1 MKTLTEKYRG
11 VLNESFSKKQFVR
24 DARIAH
30 PQLITQFNGFSDT
43 VSILKQ
49 KGMISEEDKMP
60 EYSDFANISDEAI
73 RRGIDAELRAM
84 NLMPEDT
91 VSAEDQ
97 AKAKTKALKNLKKD
111 PLYYLNVVSGESSK
125 VDKHDKEVE
134 VKKDNHVDK
143 FNGLKK
149 AELKEGVAKKLDM
162 IRQHLHNKFTDPKDP
177 TNKVIDDEMI
187 DGFFSV
193 APDNLLDLDMDDVE
207 LEYDAYV
214 DANYDRVDE
223 DDIVYDPKTDRLKVK
238 KDKRIAK
245 SVEDVIDPADYVEI
259 AQGYLKGFKRPH
271 SLKDA
276 DLETLGRKIVKVLAK
291 GDIKKAKRTFVDEV
305 MGIDRKGN
313 KKPADT
319 PSNYTKANEQ
329 MTDQEMADIAKYGR
343 EDKPVKAFKPGDNWS
358 DDFDYEG
365 MLEFGMKIRLNTP
378 IPTLKALFSSFED
391 VNYHTENSHLGMA
404 IDAIEAKDKSEALD
418 HIRNFKKAI
427 KQTLVQFNEGANPN
441 RRELEEAGVVISER
455 VGGLQ
460 EFISL
465 IEDRADE
472 TGFEP
477 KEEAAEVI
485 AAIADHY
492 KLNLKLIQ
500 NYMDSEGPVN
510 PFADSDASKMNEGIK
525 YAVREGLFDRLGAK
539 IKGGLASLGQKG
551 KNFLAYMKGDKD
563 AIRDPKIAAAFAK
576 VASTAGN
583 LRKAASAI
591 QSDLAKLFPKDVL
604 DALPDEAKEAVNNY
618 YNVVKAAV
626 DQSTTMAQLKENE
639 VNEEPNE
646 GNKFEAERLKAI
658 KAGKDHFEVDGKKF
672 PLKGVDADDKKRAAM
687 AKESVKAIIT
697 KVLEEGVISEAAT
710 QELAKMAD
718 SYAGFDGMKGVVMSL
733 QDIVTDIERYYDN
746 TRSKIQKA
754 FDKVGEVK
762 NEEGLKVGGFLAP
775 AIESAFNKDL
785 RPVTK
790 QGFTKGIE
798 QPKVKV
804 LSQAELDAARLGGAM
819 AEAEPKQTVFTPV
832 NESELSPQSLKKANQ
847 AVNNAKDLATL
858 LVRYLDQ
865 IDDKENP
872 NTLKNPKLLRA
883 VDMLRD
889 LADDEVQQQQPVNE
903 SPDGH
908 GYLKVSRK
916 DFKKAIKI
924 ISSNLDGNFMK
935 LDFVDDDGAGNG
947 IIYFLPQ
954 ADVDVAAGQIGD
966 IYFDIKMD
974 LAAYDIDVVE
984 YSDEF
989 ENYSTVS
996 NDEAKIDH
1004 DCANHV
1010 LHEKYGHGICLE
1022 EQHTLL
1028 EDGTVTHYDVFFKEG
1043 SKKVKN
1049 IPIEELK
1056 IITSSHHGH
1065 KRRKK

>member
-30 PQLITQFNGFSDT
+30 PHLITQFNGFDDT

-60 EYSDFANISDEAI
+60 EYAEFHNYSDETI
-73 RRGIDAELRAM
+73 RRGIDYELAGM
-84 NLMPEDT
+84 GLMPEDS

-97 AKAKTKALKNLKKD
+97 AKAKKKVLKNLKKD
-111 PLYYLNVVSGESSK
+111 PLHYLNLVSGESSK

-134 VKKDNHVDK
+134 VKKNNHVDK

-149 AELKEGVAKKLDM
+149 AELKESKSVLSENLEKIKKSISRQLPSNLDGDVVNGVFHDIFSAAENLQDEQPGTSAIAALYNSSEMYEEEYEDEGQDEEMAIAQKITKILEPAYMKSENVDEGAAKKLDM
-162 IRQHLHNKFTDPKDP
+162 IRQHLHKKFTDPNNPK
-177 TNKVIDDEMI
+177 NKVIDDKMI

-193 APDNLLDLDMDDVE
+193 APDNLLDMDMDEVE
-207 LEYDAYV
+207 LEYDNYV

-223 DDIVYDPKTDRLKVK
+223 DDMVYDPKTRGLK
-238 KDKRIAK
+238 IAK
-245 SVEDVIDPADYVEI
+245 SVDDVIDPHDYVEI
-259 AQGYLKGFKRPH
+259 GQGYLKGFKRPH

-276 DLETLGRKIVKVLAK
+276 DLETLGRKIVKVLAR
-291 GDIKKAKRTFVDEV
+291 GDINKAKAKFVDEV

-313 KKPADT
+313 KKPEDT

-329 MTDQEMADIAKYGR
+329 MTDQQMADIAKYGR

-358 DDFDYEG
+358 NDFDYEG

-378 IPTLKALFSSFED
+378 IPTLKALYSSFED

-441 RRELEEAGVVISER
+441 RRELEEAGAVVTER
-455 VGGLQ
+455 VGALE

-465 IEDRADE
+465 IQDRAAE
-472 TGFEP
+472 SGFSEA
-477 KEEAAEVI
+477 EEAEEVI
-485 AAIADHY
+485 EALQDHY
-492 KLNLKLIQ
+492 SLN
-500 NYMDSEGPVN
+500 
-510 PFADSDASKMNEGIK
+510 
-525 YAVREGLFDRLGAK
+525 EGLFDRIGAK
-539 IKGGLASLGQKG
+539 FKGGLASLGQKG

-583 LRKAASAI
+583 LQKAASDI
-591 QSDLAKLFPKDVL
+591 QKDLARLFPKDVL

-626 DQSTTMAQLKENE
+626 DQSTTMAQLKEEE

-658 KAGKDHFEVDGKKF
+658 KAGEDHFEVDGKKF
-672 PLKGVDADDKKRAAM
+672 PVKGVGADDKKRAAM

-697 KVLEEGVISEAAT
+697 KVLEEGVINEAAT

-718 SYAGFDGMKGVVMSL
+718 SYAGFEGMKAVVMSL

-754 FDKVGEVK
+754 FDSMGEVR

-785 RPVTK
+785 RPAIK
-790 QGFTKGIE
+790 KGFTKGLD

-804 LSQAELDAARLGGAM
+804 LSQADLDAARMGNPV
-819 AEAEPKQTVFTPV
+819 AEAEPKQTVYSPV
-832 NESELSPQSLKKANQ
+832 NEE
-847 AVNNAKDLATL
+847 
-858 LVRYLDQ
+858 
-865 IDDKENP
+865 
-872 NTLKNPKLLRA
+872 KNEEEEK
-883 VDMLRD
+883 
-889 LADDEVQQQQPVNE
+889 
-903 SPDGH
+903 
-908 GYLKVSRK
+908 
-916 DFKKAIKI
+916 
-924 ISSNLDGNFMK
+924 
-935 LDFVDDDGAGNG
+935 
-947 IIYFLPQ
+947 
-954 ADVDVAAGQIGD
+954 
-966 IYFDIKMD
+966 DIK
-974 LAAYDIDVVE
+974 
-984 YSDEF
+984 
-989 ENYSTVS
+989 
-996 NDEAKIDH
+996 H

-1043 SKKVKN
+1043 SKTVKN
-1049 IPIEELK
+1049 IPTEELK

-1065 KRRKK
+1065 KRKKKK